1 MKTGINETT
10 DVVIAVLDLLT
21 SHAKAKADDG
31 KVSRTEAIGILLGN
45 TGSIWTAV
53 NGISEVPAELKDLD
67 AEELDFLFAT
77 VLGSMAWERTED
89 TESIVRA
96 VYDSVRQLLSTVRR
110 IQNTIHP
117 PKAEV
122 VG

>member
-1 MKTGINETT
+1 MKTGIQQTT
-10 DVVIAVLDLLT
+10 DVVIATLDLLH

-31 KVSRTEAIGILLGN
+31 KVSRTEAIGIILGN

-67 AEELDFLFAT
+67 AEELDFLFST
-77 VLGSMAWERTED
+77 VLGSMAWERTAD
-89 TESIVRA
+89 TEAIVLA

-110 IQNTIHP
+110 IQNTINP